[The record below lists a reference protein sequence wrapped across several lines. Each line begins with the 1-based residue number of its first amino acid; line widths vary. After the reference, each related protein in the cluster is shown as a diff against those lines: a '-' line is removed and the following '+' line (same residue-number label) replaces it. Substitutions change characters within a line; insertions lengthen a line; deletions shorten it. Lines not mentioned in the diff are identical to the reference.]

1 MPSVT
6 QSSRTL
12 SEAMT
17 KKGRCPVFRQRPFD
31 VFATTGC
38 CRVFASGQWVIY
50 SVFRKCGE
58 KSETSERKPNF
69 DNKTAGRGRLKQ
81 GSGLSIS
88 VFHRTSGIV
97 RRKYAVNSGTLEHAV
112 LFM

>member
-1 MPSVT
+1 MRRPSI
-6 QSSRTL
+6 L
-12 SEAMT
+12 FGC
-17 KKGRCPVFRQRPFD
+17 KIRPGKTRISFGEKQ
-31 VFATTGC
+31 T
-38 CRVFASGQWVIY
+38 SGGFPLRDARFKRA
-50 SVFRKCGE
+50 FRKCGE

-69 DNKTAGRGRLKQ
+69 DNKTAGRGGLKQ

-97 RRKYAVNSGTLEHAV
+97 RRKYVVNSGTLEHAV